1 MKKYVFIIN
10 KMQCGEVF
18 AKLISSFKEAQ
29 ELVDEYINQLNREY
43 DVEFKNVELMEYFD
57 KKSEYNCITLDDG
70 SIIEVIKLS

>member
-1 MKKYVFIIN
+1 MKKYVFIN

-29 ELVDEYINQLNREY
+29 ELVNEYINQLNREY
-43 DVEFKNVELMEYFD
+43 NAEFKSIELMEYFD
-57 KKSEYNCITLDDG
+57 KKNEYNCITLDDG